1 MQLFLTEVTSKMASN
16 EYVIPGHYE
25 DLTPAPQLD
34 QKTLNKMAWR
44 SCFLQASFNYER
56 MQAAGWLYS
65 IIPGLE
71 KIHTNKNDLAAS
83 MSHNLEFFNTHPFLV
98 TFVMGIV
105 LSLEQNKVDIP
116 TIRAVRVAAMGPLG
130 GIGDALFWLTLVPIT
145 AGITSNMAINGNA
158 AAPIIF
164 LVIFNAVQ
172 FALRFW
178 LMNWSYK
185 LGTSAIDA
193 LTANMQAFT
202 RAASI
207 MGVFVVGCLV
217 VTMGGTQINL
227 QIPNGTTRGIAAHT
241 VVVSEEEAENFTG
254 LEGIDTETAE
264 AGTMAMTD
272 ADGNALTAT
281 DADGKVNQ
289 VSIPGPVEPEEP
301 VIPEESSSSS
311 GGGSA
316 TLSAPASPL
325 PGLTVTD
332 KDGQRISYTST
343 QSGNTLTVCVGRFTA
358 SLHASLSALR
368 QLRAEGIETITFQ
381 TILCSTTLSLDELL
395 AMGGEDAE
403 VVLTHHIRSSTLTV
417 GGKAV

>member
-1 MQLFLTEVTSKMASN
+1 MASN
-16 EYVIPGHYE
+16 EYVIPEHYE

-71 KIHTNKNDLAAS
+71 KIHTNKKDLAAS

-227 QIPNGTTRGIAAHT
+227 EIPNGTTRGLSATT
-241 VVVSEEEAENFTG
+241 VIVSEKEAENFTG
-254 LEGIDTETAE
+254 MEGIDTETAE
-264 AGTMAMTD
+264 AGTIAMTNE
-272 ADGNALTAT
+272 DGDALTAT
-281 DADGKVNQ
+281 DADGN
-289 VSIPGPVEPEEP
+289 PVECG
-301 VIPEESSSSS
+301 VTDLGNGMESVTY
-311 GGGSA
+311 G
-316 TLSAPASPL
+316 
-325 PGLTVTD
+325 TVTED
-332 KDGQRISYTST
+332 PVNFSVADTL
-343 QSGNTLTVCVGRFTA
+343 NTIVPKLVPLMLTLLLYYMFAKHSWTPTK
-358 SLHASLSALR
+358 
-368 QLRAEGIETITFQ
+368 GILLLFVLG
-381 TILCSTTLSLDELL
+381 ILGAGPLGLWPS
-395 AMGGEDAE
+395 
-403 VVLTHHIRSSTLTV
+403 IW
-417 GGKAV
+417 

>member
-1 MQLFLTEVTSKMASN
+1 MASN
-16 EYVIPGHYE
+16 EYVIPEHYE

-65 IIPGLE
+65 ILPGLE

-83 MSHNLEFFNTHPFLV
+83 MRHNLEFFNTHPFLV

-227 QIPNGTTRGIAAHT
+227 QIPNGTTRGLSANT
-241 VVVSEEEAENFTG
+241 VIVSEKEAENFTG
-254 LEGIDTETAE
+254 MEGIDTETAE

-272 ADGNALTAT
+272 EDGNALTAT
-281 DADGKVNQ
+281 DADGNA
-289 VSIPGPVEPEEP
+289 VECG
-301 VIPEESSSSS
+301 VTDLGNGMESVTY
-311 GGGSA
+311 G
-316 TLSAPASPL
+316 
-325 PGLTVTD
+325 TVTED
-332 KDGQRISYTST
+332 PVNFSVADTL
-343 QSGNTLTVCVGRFTA
+343 NTIVPKLVPLMLTLLLYYMFAKHSWTPTK
-358 SLHASLSALR
+358 
-368 QLRAEGIETITFQ
+368 GILLLFVLG
-381 TILCSTTLSLDELL
+381 ILGAGPLGLWPS
-395 AMGGEDAE
+395 
-403 VVLTHHIRSSTLTV
+403 IW
-417 GGKAV
+417 

>member
-1 MQLFLTEVTSKMASN
+1 MEVTSKMASN
-16 EYVIPGHYE
+16 AYVIPEHYE
-25 DLTPAPQLD
+25 DLTPAASLD

-65 IIPGLE
+65 ILPGLG

-164 LVIFNAVQ
+164 LLIFNVVQ

-193 LTANMQAFT
+193 LTANMKAFT

-227 QIPNGTTRGIAAHT
+227 EIPNGTTRGLSANT
-241 VVVSEEEAENFTG
+241 VVVSNAEAENFSD
-254 LEGIDTETAE
+254 LAGIDTETAE

-272 ADGNALTAT
+272 EDGNALQAT
-281 DADGKVNQ
+281 DADGNA
-289 VSIPGPVEPEEP
+289 VECG
-301 VIPEESSSSS
+301 VTDMGNGMSSVTY
-311 GGGSA
+311 G
-316 TLSAPASPL
+316 
-325 PGLTVTD
+325 TVTE
-332 KDGQRISYTST
+332 SP
-343 QSGNTLTVCVGRFTA
+343 V
-358 SLHASLSALR
+358 
-368 QLRAEGIETITFQ
+368 TF
-381 TILCSTTLSLDELL
+381 SV
-395 AMGGEDAE
+395 A
-403 VVLTHHIRSSTLTV
+403 STLNTIV
-417 GGKAV
+417 PKLVPLLLTLLLYFMFAKHNWTPTKGILLLFVLGILGAGPFGLWPCIW

>member
-1 MQLFLTEVTSKMASN
+1 
-16 EYVIPGHYE
+16 
-25 DLTPAPQLD
+25 
-34 QKTLNKMAWR
+34 MAWR

-164 LVIFNAVQ
+164 LVIFNVVQ

-207 MGVFVVGCLV
+207 MGVFVSVAWSSPWV
-217 VTMGGTQINL
+217 APRSTSRS
-227 QIPNGTTRGIAAHT
+227 P
-241 VVVSEEEAENFTG
+241 
-254 LEGIDTETAE
+254 TAPPV
-264 AGTMAMTD
+264 
-272 ADGNALTAT
+272 AL
-281 DADGKVNQ
+281 
-289 VSIPGPVEPEEP
+289 
-301 VIPEESSSSS
+301 
-311 GGGSA
+311 
-316 TLSAPASPL
+316 PL
-325 PGLTVTD
+325 LP
-332 KDGQRISYTST
+332 
-343 QSGNTLTVCVGRFTA
+343 
-358 SLHASLSALR
+358 
-368 QLRAEGIETITFQ
+368 
-381 TILCSTTLSLDELL
+381 
-395 AMGGEDAE
+395 
-403 VVLTHHIRSSTLTV
+403 
-417 GGKAV
+417 

>member
-1 MQLFLTEVTSKMASN
+1 MASN
-16 EYVIPGHYE
+16 EYVIPEHYE

-164 LVIFNAVQ
+164 LVIFNVVQ

-227 QIPNGTTRGIAAHT
+227 QIPNGTTRGLSATT
-241 VVVSEEEAENFTG
+241 VIVSEKEAENFTG
-254 LEGIDTETAE
+254 MEGIDTETAE
-264 AGTMAMTD
+264 AGTIAMTD
-272 ADGNALTAT
+272 EDGNALTAS
-281 DADGKVNQ
+281 DADGNA
-289 VSIPGPVEPEEP
+289 VECG
-301 VIPEESSSSS
+301 VTDLGNGMESVTY
-311 GGGSA
+311 G
-316 TLSAPASPL
+316 
-325 PGLTVTD
+325 TVTED
-332 KDGQRISYTST
+332 PVNFSVADTLNTIVPKLVPLMLTLLLYYMFAKHSWTPTKGILLLFVLGILGAGPLGLWPSIWYGSSLRGVSLRGSHPDPLSHVYVKSRVLERARGFCFLVD
-343 QSGNTLTVCVGRFTA
+343 SGVADR
-358 SLHASLSALR
+358 
-368 QLRAEGIETITFQ
+368 
-381 TILCSTTLSLDELL
+381 
-395 AMGGEDAE
+395 
-403 VVLTHHIRSSTLTV
+403 
-417 GGKAV
+417 

>member
-1 MQLFLTEVTSKMASN
+1 MASN
-16 EYVIPGHYE
+16 EYVIPEHYE

-83 MSHNLEFFNTHPFLV
+83 MSRNLEFFNTHPFLV

-227 QIPNGTTRGIAAHT
+227 QIPNGTTRGLSPTT
-241 VVVSEEEAENFTG
+241 VIVSEKEAENFTG
-254 LEGIDTETAE
+254 MEGIDTETAE
-264 AGTMAMTD
+264 AGTIAMTD
-272 ADGNALTAT
+272 EDGNALTAS
-281 DADGKVNQ
+281 DADGN
-289 VSIPGPVEPEEP
+289 PVECG
-301 VIPEESSSSS
+301 VTDLGNGMESVTY
-311 GGGSA
+311 A
-316 TLSAPASPL
+316 
-325 PGLTVTD
+325 TVTED
-332 KDGQRISYTST
+332 PVNFSVADTL
-343 QSGNTLTVCVGRFTA
+343 NTIVPKLVPLMLTLLLYYMFAKHSWTPTK
-358 SLHASLSALR
+358 
-368 QLRAEGIETITFQ
+368 GILLLFVLG
-381 TILCSTTLSLDELL
+381 ILGAGPLGLWPS
-395 AMGGEDAE
+395 
-403 VVLTHHIRSSTLTV
+403 IW
-417 GGKAV
+417 